1 MSKRGIK
8 TNLVK
13 MCPAREAKC
22 PFKCICVI
30 CVIIT
35 GLVIGLVMAVKF
47 VGGANTKVEL
57 TGDQDSSFIRES
69 NGIHLIEVNT
79 AGQGSENP
87 GSWSFMEWGFVGM
100 TLVFLVNLSHWAHY
114 CFITKRLVKKR
125 VLKERSLELAK
136 SAPTTETVAVVV
148 PALT

>member
-1 MSKRGIK
+1 M
-8 TNLVK
+8 TVK
-13 MCPAREAKC
+13 
-22 PFKCICVI
+22 
-30 CVIIT
+30 
-35 GLVIGLVMAVKF
+35 L

-69 NGIHLIEVNT
+69 NGIHLLEVNT
-79 AGQGSENP
+79 SDQGSENP
-87 GSWSFMEWGFVGM
+87 GTWSFMEWGFVGM

-136 SAPTTETVAVVV
+136 STPTAETVAVVV

>member
-57 TGDQDSSFIRES
+57 SGDQDSAFIKES
-69 NGIHLIEVNT
+69 NGIHLIEVNN
-79 AGQGSENP
+79 AGKGSDNP
-87 GSWSFMEWGFVGM
+87 GSWSLMEWGFVGM

-125 VLKERSLELAK
+125 MRSLELAK
-136 SAPTTETVAVVV
+136 STPTTETVAVVV

>member
-1 MSKRGIK
+1 
-8 TNLVK
+8 
-13 MCPAREAKC
+13 MCPTREAKC

-35 GLVIGLVMAVKF
+35 GLVVGLVMMVKL

-69 NGIHLIEVNT
+69 NGIHLLEVNT
-79 AGQGSENP
+79 SDQGSENP
-87 GSWSFMEWGFVGM
+87 GTWSFMEWGFVGM

-136 SAPTTETVAVVV
+136 STPTTETVAVVV

>member
-1 MSKRGIK
+1 
-8 TNLVK
+8 
-13 MCPAREAKC
+13 MCPTREAKC

-35 GLVIGLVMAVKF
+35 GLVVGLVMMLKL

-57 TGDQDSSFIRES
+57 TGDQDSAFIRES
-69 NGIHLIEVNT
+69 NGIHLLEVNT
-79 AGQGSENP
+79 SDQGSENP
-87 GSWSFMEWGFVGM
+87 GTWSFMEWGFVGM

-136 SAPTTETVAVVV
+136 STPTTETVAVVV

>member
-1 MSKRGIK
+1 
-8 TNLVK
+8 
-13 MCPAREAKC
+13 MCPTREAKC
-22 PFKCICVI
+22 PLKCICLI

-35 GLVIGLVMAVKF
+35 GLVVGLVMTVKL

-69 NGIHLIEVNT
+69 NGIHLLEVNT
-79 AGQGSENP
+79 SDQGSENP
-87 GSWSFMEWGFVGM
+87 GTWSFMEWGFVGM

-136 SAPTTETVAVVV
+136 STPTTETVAVVV